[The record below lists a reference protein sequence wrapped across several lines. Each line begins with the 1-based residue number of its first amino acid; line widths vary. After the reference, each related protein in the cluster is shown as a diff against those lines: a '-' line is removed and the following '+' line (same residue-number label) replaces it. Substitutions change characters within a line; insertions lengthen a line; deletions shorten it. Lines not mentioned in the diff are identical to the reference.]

1 MFAFEYEQALHHRS
15 DAFTSFVALLSILG
29 SHAGLPILDPL
40 GGIFVSTILLSQ
52 SSLLSYRSALT
63 LLDAS
68 CPEST
73 IDDVRS
79 IGGDLKEDD
88 GVRGQ
93 GWALGGVRGIS
104 GGGGAQVEVEV
115 LFERGRDWTLRDAEE
130 VGTMVKK
137 RMEEEVSVREVSNLR
152 FLRHSVSP

>member
-1 MFAFEYEQALHHRS
+1 MLIVYVCVSKALHHRS

-73 IDDVRS
+73 LADVRS
-79 IGGDLKEDD
+79 ISDDLRSDD
-88 GVRGQ
+88 GSRGE
-93 GWALGGVRGIS
+93 GWKVGNVRGIS

-115 LFERGRDWTLRDAEE
+115 RFEKGKEWKLKDAEE
-130 VGTMVKK
+130 VGAMVKA
-137 RMEEEVSVREVSNLR
+137 RLEEETSVREVSVPSS
-152 FLRHSVSP
+152 H